1 MFSKSSEKD
10 WLTLAALTLSIGW
23 LLPNHNNPWTAFHSD
38 AWVGI
43 VLCLVGIV
51 FLATRKADVVH
62 CTRLPALVLTA
73 LTLPLIQYSFG
84 ILPFLGDAWI
94 AILFLAG
101 FLLALLLG
109 NYSQRLNRHQL
120 GDFLFMSIGVA
131 ALVSVG
137 LQLYQWFGFTQNA
150 PPDAIWVYPLE
161 GGRPYA
167 NLAQPNQLATL
178 LLWGLLAG
186 LWGRTRGYLGLP
198 LLAIYSALIILGLVL
213 TQSRTAWLSM
223 SLLTLAIWHWRK
235 LWPSKEMPW
244 FVSLCAMLFIAL
256 SLSIETIASLLL
268 LDPQT
273 DITDRI
279 GGSSVRLAIWA
290 MFANAAFSKPLFG
303 YGWNQLRSA
312 QLDFPFSN
320 PNTYGM
326 SWAQSHNLFID
337 LILWVGI
344 PLGVL
349 FSVALLIW
357 FWRRFRSVRSPEQSI
372 VWICV
377 GAIGLHAMVEY
388 PLYYAYFLLPTGL
401 FMGMLDAAS
410 RSEPIMV
417 TSRRVLAGFLIL
429 VSIGLGL
436 TINDYFKIESS
447 HFALQFEQSPF
458 NKLSPKE
465 TPDVIVL
472 TQLRE
477 NLRMARFDEQKPPS
491 KDELDWMRTVTR
503 TYPSV
508 ANLHKIAFLLAM
520 NGDVEE
526 AKFWLS
532 RTCAIVPKDHCDIA
546 QRAWEERRSNHPELA
561 AVAWPNP

>member
-1 MFSKSSEKD
+1 MFAKSSEND

-43 VLCLVGIV
+43 VLCFVSIV
-51 FLATRKADVVH
+51 FLATRKVDVVH
-62 CTRLPALVLTA
+62 CTRLAALVLIA
-73 LTLPLIQYSFG
+73 LALPLIQYALG
-84 ILPFLGDAWI
+84 LLPFFGNAWI

-101 FLLALLLG
+101 FLLALLVG
-109 NYSQRLNRHQL
+109 NYSQRLNPHQL
-120 GDFLFMSIGVA
+120 GDFLFLSIGVA

-137 LQLYQWFGFTQNA
+137 LQLYQWFGFTQSA
-150 PPDAIWVYPLE
+150 PPDAIWVYPIE
-161 GGRPYA
+161 GSRPYA

-186 LWGRTRGYLGLP
+186 LWGRTRGYLRLP
-198 LLAIYSALIILGLVL
+198 LLAIYSALIVLGLVL

-223 SLLTLAIWHWRK
+223 SLLTFAIWYWRE
-235 LWPSKEMPW
+235 LWTSREIPW
-244 FVSLCAMLFIAL
+244 FVSLCAMLFVAL

-279 GGSSVRLAIWA
+279 GGSSVRLAIWT

-312 QLDFPFSN
+312 QLDFPFYN
-320 PNTYGM
+320 PGTYGI

-337 LILWVGI
+337 LVLWVGI
-344 PLGVL
+344 PLGIL
-349 FSVALLIW
+349 FSVALLVW
-357 FWRRFRSVRSPEQSI
+357 FWHRFRSVATPEQSI
-372 VWICV
+372 IWICV

-388 PLYYAYFLLPTGL
+388 PLHYAYFLLPTGL

-410 RSEPIMV
+410 HSVPIMV
-417 TSRRVLAGFLIL
+417 TSRRVLASFLFL
-429 VSIGLGL
+429 VSIGLAL
-436 TINDYFKIESS
+436 TINDYFRIESS
-447 HFALQFEQSPF
+447 HFALQFEQGPL
-458 NKLSPKE
+458 NKNSPKG

-491 KDELDWMRTVTR
+491 KDELHWMRTVTR
-503 TYPSV
+503 SYPSV
-508 ANLHKIAFLLAM
+508 ANLHKLAFVLAM

-532 RTCAIVPKDHCDIA
+532 RTCAIVPKEHCEIA
-546 QRAWEERRSNHPELA
+546 QRAWDERRNKHPDLA
-561 AVAWPNP
+561 EIAWPTP